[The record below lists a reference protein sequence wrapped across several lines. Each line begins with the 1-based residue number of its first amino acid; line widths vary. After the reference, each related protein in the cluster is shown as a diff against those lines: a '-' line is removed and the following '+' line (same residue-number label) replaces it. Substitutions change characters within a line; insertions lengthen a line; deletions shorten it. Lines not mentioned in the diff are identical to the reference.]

1 MVGFMGHHH
10 CNRSSNLWYQQFT
23 VSVVSALKLAWGKIW
38 YKICVGKQSSLQFSC
53 HIFIS
58 GYALV
63 EFLWNGQKLLLC
75 IQPFSTDYS
84 SQWDRSLFTL
94 SAVEFKESLH
104 FPWLN
109 EWEGKGPVYRA
120 SPCLPAPLLFWWWAY
135 RSPKENAVWAVCIV
149 RFDVTDIN
157 ISPLSAFTTEPYGG
171 NIS

>member
-1 MVGFMGHHH
+1 MGENKYDVKHVWG
-10 CNRSSNLWYQQFT
+10 NRAFSP
-23 VSVVSALKLAWGKIW
+23 
-38 YKICVGKQSSLQFSC
+38 SLQFSC

-63 EFLWNGQKLLLC
+63 EFLWNGQKLLLY
-75 IQPFSTDYS
+75 IQPFSMITVVRV
-84 SQWDRSLFTL
+84 DRSLFTL

-120 SPCLPAPLLFWWWAY
+120 SPCLPAPLLFWCWAY
-135 RSPKENAVWAVCIV
+135 SSPKENAVWAVCIV

-157 ISPLSAFTTEPYGG
+157 ISPLSAFTKEPYGG
-171 NIS
+171 SSS